1 MDLSDLT
8 YFVSLITKDNDFQRQ
23 QAAAAEDAAR
33 RLGARVQ
40 LVYAENDAINQ
51 SQQILKAV
59 QSPAV
64 ERPNGVV
71 LEPVGTGLAQVA
83 RAAARAGIGWV
94 VLNREVDYI
103 GSLRAAHRTPI
114 FGLSSDHEEVGRI
127 QGRQMGALLPNG
139 GLVLY
144 IEGPTSGSAARLRTQ
159 GMYSTKPAN
168 VQIRTI
174 KGQWTAESAYQ
185 AVTAWLRL
193 STSRE
198 LPVVAVVAQNDSMA
212 AGAKRAF
219 QDGTTGIERERWMSI
234 SFTGCDGV
242 PETGIA
248 WVERG
253 LLAATVVLPP
263 NAGEA
268 LEMMAKALQTSVHPP
283 ELTLTPPTSYP
294 ALNRIAPKRTA
305 VAVGRG

>member
-1 MDLSDLT
+1 MSEFTFLA
-8 YFVSLITKDNDFQRQ
+8 SLITKDNDFQRE
-23 QAAAAEDAAR
+23 QAAAAEEAAR

-51 SQQILKAV
+51 SQQILKAI
-59 QSPAV
+59 QSPAA

-83 RAAARAGIGWV
+83 RAAGLAGIGWV

-103 GSLRAAHRTPI
+103 ASLRAGHRTPI

-127 QGRQMGALLPNG
+127 QGRQMGELLPNG

-174 KGQWTAESAYQ
+174 KGQWTEESAHQ

-193 STSRE
+193 STSHE

-234 SFTGCDGV
+234 PFTGCDGV

-248 WVERG
+248 WVDRG

-268 LEMMAKALQTSVHPP
+268 LEMMSKALRTSVQPP

-294 ALNRIAPKRTA
+294 ALTRIAPKRTA